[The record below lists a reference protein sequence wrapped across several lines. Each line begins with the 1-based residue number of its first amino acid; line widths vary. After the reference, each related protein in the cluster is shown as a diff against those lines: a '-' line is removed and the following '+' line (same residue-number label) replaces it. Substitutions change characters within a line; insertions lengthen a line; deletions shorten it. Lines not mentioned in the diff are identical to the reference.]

1 MPDRGAG
8 RQSHQLTTWAHS
20 ITQGR
25 SPPVGPSLSYDQF
38 TVGFR
43 ATDTLTA
50 RVTLFGCEL
59 DHKKC
64 MYVRYLVLARQGMQ
78 REASPLPGRYRL

>member
-1 MPDRGAG
+1 MPYQDDGQ
-8 RQSHQLTTWAHS
+8 QSHQLATWAHS

-25 SPPVGPSLSYDQF
+25 SPPVGPSLSSDQF
-38 TVGFR
+38 TGGFR

-59 DHKKC
+59 YHEIC
-64 MYVRYLVLARQGMQ
+64 TY
-78 REASPLPGRYRL
+78 